1 MFKTI
6 SLCETTLPRQLG
18 TNYRNFLYSLD
29 FYSWYMLVPLL
40 GNSSMHMCNET
51 QKRKKKRKREKKKA
65 IMLFLVIF
73 NYQHLVRMPVWVL
86 ILNEKIKATF
96 SLKLPLFW
104 INLHIHLHL
113 KLGISCFSHILHPCP
128 LKSFSIF
135 FILVIKTVLFTIKSL
150 RKTDQGLK
158 LSCS

>member
-6 SLCETTLPRQLG
+6 SLCETTLPRQLR

-51 QKRKKKRKREKKKA
+51 QKRKERERKKKA
-65 IMLFLVIF
+65 IMLFLVIH

-86 ILNEKIKATF
+86 ILNEKIKAKEANILFKITTF
-96 SLKLPLFW
+96 LNQSTY
-104 INLHIHLHL
+104 
-113 KLGISCFSHILHPCP
+113 
-128 LKSFSIF
+128 SFAFKTWHFLLQSYF
-135 FILVIKTVLFTIKSL
+135 ASMSFEVLLYFLYTCHKDSFIYH
-150 RKTDQGLK
+150 
-158 LSCS
+158 

>member
-29 FYSWYMLVPLL
+29 FYSCYMLVPLP

-51 QKRKKKRKREKKKA
+51 QKEKRERERKREKKKA
-65 IMLFLVIF
+65 IMLFLVIC

-86 ILNEKIKATF
+86 ILNEKIKAKEVNILFKITTF
-96 SLKLPLFW
+96 LNQSTY
-104 INLHIHLHL
+104 
-113 KLGISCFSHILHPCP
+113 
-128 LKSFSIF
+128 SFAFKTWHFLLQSYF
-135 FILVIKTVLFTIKSL
+135 ASMSFEVLLYFLYTCHKDSFIYH
-150 RKTDQGLK
+150 
-158 LSCS
+158 

>member
-65 IMLFLVIF
+65 IMLFLVIC

-113 KLGISCFSHILHPCP
+113 KTWHFLLQSYFASM
-128 LKSFSIF
+128 SFEVLLYF
-135 FILVIKTVLFTIKSL
+135 LYTCHKDGFIYH
-150 RKTDQGLK
+150 
-158 LSCS
+158 